1 MAGEGREVIS
11 AEDEEVEEKGG
22 HVKELDKSKQV
33 PEAPPLV
40 FTSWFARTV

>member
-1 MAGEGREVIS
+1 MAGEGRKGIS
-11 AEDEEVEEKGG
+11 AEDEEVEEKRG

-33 PEAPPLV
+33 PEAPALV